1 MVKAKMTFCLIPL
14 LKSNFI
20 CLNIAFK
27 ITFRTIS
34 AGRRLSCVG
43 RSVYR
48 ELGYDVTI
56 GLTALLAGHSLH
68 NTTLLC
74 CVTAILNNSFS

>member
-1 MVKAKMTFCLIPL
+1 MEIAKMTFHSIPL
-14 LKSNFI
+14 LESNFLI
-20 CLNIAFK
+20 CTNIAFK

-34 AGRRLSCVG
+34 AGKWLSCVG

-48 ELGYDVTI
+48 ELGDDVTI

-68 NTTLLC
+68 NTTLYC
-74 CVTAILNNSFS
+74 CVILYNSFS